1 MTRRG
6 VLPLELAQF
15 LGIVLSCSRPSSLPA
30 FLRRI
35 SRPFSLSSSDPN
47 LLSFFTQICT
57 FCYAHC
63 EIFPGTFESSTQRRE
78 REREREREIF
88 CIILEKT
95 GDSSL
100 GGTPVFFRGGQKIPM
115 YDFVYDYP
123 GTIHHT

>member
-1 MTRRG
+1 
-6 VLPLELAQF
+6 VKFF
-15 LGIVLSCSRPSSLPA
+15 LVHSNQVPK
-30 FLRRI
+30 
-35 SRPFSLSSSDPN
+35 
-47 LLSFFTQICT
+47 
-57 FCYAHC
+57 
-63 EIFPGTFESSTQRRE
+63 EERE